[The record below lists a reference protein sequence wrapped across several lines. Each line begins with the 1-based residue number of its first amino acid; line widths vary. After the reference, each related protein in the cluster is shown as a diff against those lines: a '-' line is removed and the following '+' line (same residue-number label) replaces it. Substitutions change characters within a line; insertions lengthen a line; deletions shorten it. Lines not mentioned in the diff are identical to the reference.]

1 MDLYQGQFDFVNLT
15 TQVADFNPGFGPAV
29 NNVGSNG
36 FGTRVFW
43 TVAIPSSDLKVN
55 DKSGKGSLQVRDLPD
70 FLYPNFFNSVASTWQ
85 TPQAR
90 ATVSFDIKWNGPI
103 TRRLDVQNGT
113 NGNNF
118 VGNFAENQATMTWS
132 ARTSTGFRFKSNP
145 GNFATSVPGNAYAVF
160 AHERNGEFVPS
171 ASASTQAKQT
181 GAGHVVRPALDPA
194 HLDALLE
201 SSANR
206 ASRSRWSQAT
216 ALSI

>member
-29 NNVGSNG
+29 NNMGSNG

-55 DKSGKGSLQVRDLPD
+55 YRAGTGSLHVRDLPD
-70 FLYPNFFNSVASTWQ
+70 FLYPNFVNSVSSTWQ
-85 TPQAR
+85 TPQAN

-103 TRRLDVQNGT
+103 TRRLDIQNGT

-118 VGNFAENQATMTWS
+118 AGNFAENQATMTWS
-132 ARTSTGFRFKSNP
+132 ARTSTGFRYKSKP

-160 AHERNGEFVPS
+160 AHERNGRFAPS
-171 ASASTQAKQT
+171 ASASAQLKPT
-181 GAGHVVRPALDPA
+181 GVGHPGRSALDPA
-194 HLDALLE
+194 HVDALLE
-201 SSANR
+201 SSAVRVNH
-206 ASRSRWSQAT
+206 SRWSHA
-216 ALSI
+216 AASSF